1 MNVPIFFSLLLFHCI
16 YSLSIFYNI
25 KFQCGPIF
33 VKNPLNDIE
42 IIRNLFLKKI
52 YIFLQDMDT
61 EEFNRHKQ
69 ALSDKR
75 LEKPKKLGSRCEK
88 IGAEITSRRYNFKR
102 DEIEVAALSE
112 LTSQDVL
119 DFYDNFIE
127 ENAQNRRKLSTH
139 VVSTAPNDSEGEE
152 ATTKEEEEKEMDAI
166 ESKCGQHLTDVNG
179 FKSGLPLHPLVQSFI
194 ELKDLRRQDKDKLSD
209 ESGDL
214 KINGDVP

>member
-1 MNVPIFFSLLLFHCI
+1 MPLFLLDDL
-16 YSLSIFYNI
+16 
-25 KFQCGPIF
+25 
-33 VKNPLNDIE
+33 LNDIQ
-42 IIRNLFLKKI
+42 IFAIFFL
-52 YIFLQDMDT
+52 YFLQDMDT

-127 ENAQNRRKLSTH
+127 ENAPNRRKLSTH

-152 ATTKEEEEKEMDAI
+152 ATTKEEEEKEIDAI
-166 ESKCGQHLTDVNG
+166 ESKCGELLADVDG